1 MQNLNRI
8 TPQHAVLLDFVDKPA
23 GNPAA
28 VASAKGM
35 MMGSLTSVIEKA
47 LPEMYSNKKSLIG
60 YASTSIRWGSQ
71 PTSPSAGCRAVR
83 VYLTKELHIWG
94 SHFWLSFLIRKQV
107 KSRQTIIHRIRP
119 PVAPRPLNRV
129 RRVGF

>member
-8 TPQHAVLLDFVDKPA
+8 TPQHAVLLNFVDKPA

-47 LPEMYSNKKSLIG
+47 LPEI
-60 YASTSIRWGSQ
+60 
-71 PTSPSAGCRAVR
+71 
-83 VYLTKELHIWG
+83 
-94 SHFWLSFLIRKQV
+94 
-107 KSRQTIIHRIRP
+107 
-119 PVAPRPLNRV
+119 
-129 RRVGF
+129 